1 MSIFPDRREQPVLYV
16 LAIFISIAL
25 FAFLAAQ
32 TANTI
37 REGAYIGQTETSNT
51 IAVSGKGEV
60 DVKPDIATFSI
71 SVTTDAATA
80 EKAKE
85 DNAKIMNAV
94 IADLKELDI
103 EKADLKTESVSVYEN
118 TVWNPSTNTYE
129 SNGWQAYQNLSVTVR
144 DLENTDKVLDIA
156 TKQKDTSVSGPNFSV
171 ENPEEY
177 LAEARENAIEQ
188 AREKADQI
196 ADSLDLTIDAVVSYY
211 EYQDGGYYPMYESM
225 AADMGRGGAVELKLE
240 EGEQTITLNVDVTY
254 RLR

>member
-1 MSIFPDRREQPVLYV
+1 MSIFPDRREQPLLYV

-25 FAFLAAQ
+25 FAFLAAK
-32 TANTI
+32 TANTL

-85 DNAKIMNAV
+85 ANAKIMNE
-94 IADLKELDI
+94 ITTELKALDI
-103 EKADLKTESVSVYEN
+103 EKEDLKTESVSVYEN
-118 TVWNPSTNTYE
+118 TTWNPTTGEYE
-129 SNGWQAYQNLSVTVR
+129 VKGWQAFQNLTVTVR
-144 DLENTDKVLDIA
+144 DLDITDKVVDVA
-156 TKQKDTSVSGPNFSV
+156 TKKPDTSLSGPNFSV

-177 LAEARENAIEQ
+177 LVEARESAIEQ

-196 ADSLDLTIDAVVSYY
+196 ADSLDLAIDSVVGYY
-211 EYQDGGYYPMYESM
+211 EYQDGGFYPMYESM
-225 AADMGRGGAVELKLE
+225 ASDMGRGGAVELKLE
-240 EGEQTITLNVDVTY
+240 EGEQTITLNVDITY